1 MEWRTPELL
10 KFEVADLLCKVK
22 AKADS
27 NLESPCSTG
36 QYAEENACSQL
47 EVGDA
52 WGVAAMAKLTH
63 PAQL

>member
-27 NLESPCSTG
+27 ILESPCSTG
-36 QYAEENACSQL
+36 Q
-47 EVGDA
+47 
-52 WGVAAMAKLTH
+52 
-63 PAQL
+63 

>member
-27 NLESPCSTG
+27 R
-36 QYAEENACSQL
+36 AC
-47 EVGDA
+47 
-52 WGVAAMAKLTH
+52 
-63 PAQL
+63 

>member
-27 NLESPCSTG
+27 NLEYVDTK
-36 QYAEENACSQL
+36 
-47 EVGDA
+47 V
-52 WGVAAMAKLTH
+52 KI
-63 PAQL
+63 